1 MNLCG
6 EDVAPP
12 LKLIIEGRHG
22 FNREVVAA
30 ESGPAPPWRPTGL
43 APPLQLADPASLQPR
58 NSPTHGPAV
67 AASSI

>member
-1 MNLCG
+1 MG
-6 EDVAPP
+6 EMVAPP
-12 LKLIIEGRHG
+12 LKLREGRHG

-30 ESGPAPPWRPTGL
+30 ESGPAPPWQPTGL